1 MSQVILEINDY
12 NNLYSEHI
20 LLNQIK
26 YLVKD
31 NIRIDFLDNPDLPAD
46 IQVNFLELMKKNFP
60 DIQIKF
66 NELKTQKESC
76 EKENREDE

>member
-1 MSQVILEINDY
+1 MPQVILEINDY

-26 YLVKD
+26 DLVKD
-31 NIRIDFLDNPDLPAD
+31 NIRIDFLGNPDLPAD

-66 NELKTQKESC
+66 NELKTQKEYC

>member
-1 MSQVILEINDY
+1 MPQVILEINDY

-26 YLVKD
+26 DLVKD
-31 NIRIDFLDNPDLPAD
+31 NIRIDFLGNPDLPAD

-66 NELKTQKESC
+66 KELKTKEEYR
-76 EKENREDE
+76 EKENKADE

>member
-1 MSQVILEINDY
+1 MSKVILEINEY
-12 NNLYSEHI
+12 NYLYGEHI

-26 YLVKD
+26 ELVKN
-31 NIRIDFLDNPDLPAD
+31 NIRIDFLNKPDLPAN

-66 NELKTQKESC
+66 KELKTKKEYREKES
-76 EKENREDE
+76 KENA

>member
-1 MSQVILEINDY
+1 MPQVILEINDY

-26 YLVKD
+26 DLVKD

-66 NELKTQKESC
+66 NELKTQKEYC